1 MGVLPHI
8 PSMHTPGDGMA
19 IYTLQ
24 YRTYHATQP
33 GREIL
38 LGSES
43 VENIDEILV
52 PVNFRDSPIFITRA
66 FTGQANK
73 RWRVECVLGIQRG
86 VYCIWLTGQDASM
99 DVFLS
104 ETLRRQRIPNP
115 ARLLPKGRI
124 VIVEFGHIYQ
134 ALHFQD
140 GLRDSFG
147 YPCQHQT
154 GEMHKRRPAIV
165 VSADARGIRV
175 VPVTSKEPRAFEH
188 NLAIFELENESTR
201 QISEFSGGKRSFAL
215 CEMIETVS
223 PNRILP
229 PMAKVLVSRDRAYRR
244 DEAYQRRLSRNDM
257 QALDDGLLSA
267 VGMGRLRARLNE
279 LEALRHDALQARA
292 RLEEDN
298 ARLSAEVATERKK
311 NTVLTS
317 LYLPH
322 SGHDHPDALGSEIM
336 EYVDLD

>member
-1 MGVLPHI
+1 
-8 PSMHTPGDGMA
+8 MA

-24 YRTYHATQP
+24 YRSYHATQP
-33 GREIL
+33 ETEIL
-38 LGSES
+38 LGTES

-52 PVNFRDSPIFITRA
+52 PVNFRDTPMFITRA
-66 FTGQANK
+66 FTGQADN
-73 RWRVECVLGIQRG
+73 RWRVECVLGLSPG
-86 VYCIWLTGQDASM
+86 VYCIWLTSQDTSK

-104 ETLRRQRIPNP
+104 ETLRRQRISNP

-140 GLRDSFG
+140 GLRDSFS
-147 YPCQHQT
+147 YHCQHQS

-165 VSADARGIRV
+165 VSADERGIRV
-175 VPVTSKEPRAFEH
+175 VPVTSKEPRASEH

-215 CEMIETVS
+215 CEMIQTVS

-229 PMAKVLVSRDRAYRR
+229 PMAKVLQSRDRTYRR
-244 DEAYQRRLSRNDM
+244 DEAYQRRISRNDM
-257 QALDDGLLSA
+257 QAMDDGLLSA
-267 VGMGRLRARLNE
+267 VGMGRLRAKLNE
-279 LEALRHDALQARA
+279 LEALRHDMQQARS
-292 RLEEDN
+292 RLEVDI
-298 ARLSAEVATERKK
+298 ARLSAEVAVEHKK

-322 SGHDHPDALGSEIM
+322 SGHDHLDALSNEIM